1 MNTVLKEYYIRHRGN
16 NINIEPAG
24 KKDFDH
30 DYSSLNDK
38 NDTKMLQL
46 ENLIS
51 TVSQDEWDS
60 TFLMLEKKG
69 MLLNM
74 KRLHSV

>member
-1 MNTVLKEYYIRHRGN
+1 MNTVLKEYYIRHRGH
-16 NINIEPAG
+16 NINIERAG

-30 DYSSLNDK
+30 EYSSSNGE
-38 NDTKMLQL
+38 NDTKMSQL
-46 ENLIS
+46 KNLIS

-60 TFLMLEKKG
+60 TFLMLEKQG

-74 KRLHSV
+74 ERLHSV